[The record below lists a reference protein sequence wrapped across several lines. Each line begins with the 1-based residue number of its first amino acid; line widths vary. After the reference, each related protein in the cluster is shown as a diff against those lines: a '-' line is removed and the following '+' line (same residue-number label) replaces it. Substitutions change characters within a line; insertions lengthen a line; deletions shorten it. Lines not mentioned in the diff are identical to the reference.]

1 MTRLVDVVEII
12 VPMTPTSV
20 NHYVK
25 HTRSG
30 RHYVTKEAKA
40 FKSAVALFAKG
51 QQIRLEAYYIEI
63 WLNLGKKVRLD
74 LDNAPK
80 LILDALV
87 DAGVI
92 HSDAAVT
99 DLTVHKRRNWAKPS
113 TQITI
118 WQPSYDFIRR
128 VEGKKQA

>member
-1 MTRLVDVVEII
+1 MKRNTDVVQII
-12 VPMTPTSV
+12 VPLTPPSV

-25 HTRSG
+25 HTRNG
-30 RHYVTKEAKA
+30 GHYVTQEAKA

-63 WLNLGKKVRLD
+63 WLNLGKKTRLD

-99 DLTVHKRRNWAKPS
+99 DLALHKRRNWAKPS

-118 WQPSYDFIRR
+118 WQPSHDVVREAR
-128 VEGKKQA
+128 ENA

>member
-1 MTRLVDVVEII
+1 MTDVVEIN
-12 VPMTPTSV
+12 VPLLPPSV
-20 NHYVK
+20 NSYVR
-25 HTRSG
+25 HTRNG
-30 RHYVTKEAKA
+30 RHYVTGEAKA
-40 FKSAVALFAKG
+40 FKTAVGLFAKG
-51 QQIRLEAYYIEI
+51 QRIRLAAYYIEI
-63 WLNLGKKVRLD
+63 WLNLGKGTRID

-99 DLTVHKRRNWAKPS
+99 DLTLHKRRNWAKPS

-118 WQPSYDFIRR
+118 WQPAHDVVQR
-128 VEGKKQA
+128 GTAK